1 VEPAVVKGA
10 PRNGAGELVRAR
22 LHEGAYVFKRCQS
35 PRRDYRN
42 GNRFRERDRGVEI
55 EALQHAVAGDDGVD
69 DGAHA
74 RILEALSE
82 LEHPKFRR
90 RGPALDRDFAVTRVK
105 PDRNAAGMQAR
116 RFPDKLW
123 VANRRRADD
132 HAVDALFEPTLD
144 GRHVADA
151 AAELDRA
158 RNGLQD
164 ALDRGLIDRLTRERP
179 VEIDDVQIFEPLGF
193 ERVRLPGRVA
203 VKHDRAR
210 HVALLEA
217 NGDTVLEIDCRE
229 QDHGAHFRKLAM
241 S

>member
-1 VEPAVVKGA
+1 MV
-10 PRNGAGELVRAR
+10 
-22 LHEGAYVFKRCQS
+22 
-35 PRRDYRN
+35 
-42 GNRFRERDRGVEI
+42 
-55 EALQHAVAGDDGVD
+55 
-69 DGAHA
+69 
-74 RILEALSE
+74 
-82 LEHPKFRR
+82 
-90 RGPALDRDFAVTRVK
+90 
-105 PDRNAAGMQAR
+105 
-116 RFPDKLW
+116 
-123 VANRRRADD
+123 
-132 HAVDALFEPTLD
+132 
-144 GRHVADA
+144 

-164 ALDRGLIDRLTRERP
+164 ALDRCLIDRLTRERP

-241 S
+241 SASPSRWLFSG